1 MGSREPSPPPRT
13 CPTPHMPTP
22 APRSIKDFVCYVPV
36 TERPPVRWP
45 GGRRLAVWIV
55 PNVEFYEYTPPQ
67 AVGRE
72 TWDRVPSHP
81 DVREYGFRDYGNR
94 VGLWR
99 MDEVLREYPVRATAS
114 LNLALLDHFPE
125 IAQLIRDRGWGVMS
139 HGLYNTRFLYGMDEA
154 QERAFYRDNVE
165 TLARHTGQALK
176 GILTPAI
183 TNTALTPRLI
193 AEAGLSYH
201 ADWVH
206 DDVPVPIVVPGQ
218 RLISLPYSYDLNDAP
233 LWDGRPYGGRYFVQA
248 CIDAFDRLYDE
259 SADGGRVYCIAL
271 HPYQIGQ
278 PHHVGHLRQVL
289 DHVCRHEGVWFATG
303 DEIAQHFLD
312 HHHDE
317 QLAFAEGYH
326 ARQAARRTVVAAPGP
341 AKAALAT
348 TPVDGGP
355 WPAQRRTGYDHP
367 HLPWQPW
374 PARKPLRW
382 PGARQLAV
390 VPLIVL
396 ESYEDPL
403 PPGWPQVRSVGG
415 GLAREFPNISRVS
428 TREYGHRVGIFR
440 LLDALRRHGI
450 RPTVAIDALTA
461 EDYPGLVDGLR
472 ADGAEFVAHGL
483 SVTRPQTSAMG
494 LEEERDYIAQT
505 LQRLQACGIAT
516 RGWFGA
522 DYSESTRTPQLLGEA
537 GVEYLSDWAND
548 EQPYRMSTPGRLV
561 ATPLWADFDDQTV
574 LINRMCNLDMMEDHF
589 VKALDQLAVDAR
601 QSARLLHF
609 CVRPWVMGAPLR
621 IAMFERVLAHA
632 CAQPEAWTPTLGE
645 VVDAWWAQ
653 QAG

>member
-1 MGSREPSPPPRT
+1 
-13 CPTPHMPTP
+13 
-22 APRSIKDFVCYVPV
+22 VP
-36 TERPPVRWP
+36 
-45 GGRRLAVWIV
+45 G
-55 PNVEFYEYTPPQ
+55 
-67 AVGRE
+67 
-72 TWDRVPSHP
+72 
-81 DVREYGFRDYGNR
+81 
-94 VGLWR
+94 
-99 MDEVLREYPVRATAS
+99 
-114 LNLALLDHFPE
+114 
-125 IAQLIRDRGWGVMS
+125 
-139 HGLYNTRFLYGMDEA
+139 
-154 QERAFYRDNVE
+154 
-165 TLARHTGQALK
+165 
-176 GILTPAI
+176 
-183 TNTALTPRLI
+183 
-193 AEAGLSYH
+193 
-201 ADWVH
+201 
-206 DDVPVPIVVPGQ
+206 PIVVPGQ
-218 RLISLPYSYDLNDAP
+218 RLISLPQSYDLNDAP

-317 QLAFAEGYH
+317 QLDFAEGYH

-461 EDYPGLVDGLR
+461 EDYPGLVDVLR

-561 ATPLWADFDDQTV
+561 ATPLRADFDDQTV

-653 QAG
+653 QPG